1 MEREE
6 DNDALPIPPAAFEF
20 IQAAEEHLSVTP
32 KVPQVSPL
40 ADDEVRWTRLLCSAL
55 DVIVPR
61 SFDALCSTRHSNDF
75 LESSCHALGR

>member
-20 IQAAEEHLSVTP
+20 IQAAEEHLFVIP

-40 ADDEVRWTRLLCSAL
+40 ANDEVRWTRLCSAL

-61 SFDALCSTRHSNDF
+61 SFDALCSIRHSSDF
-75 LESSCHALGR
+75 LESSCHAGR